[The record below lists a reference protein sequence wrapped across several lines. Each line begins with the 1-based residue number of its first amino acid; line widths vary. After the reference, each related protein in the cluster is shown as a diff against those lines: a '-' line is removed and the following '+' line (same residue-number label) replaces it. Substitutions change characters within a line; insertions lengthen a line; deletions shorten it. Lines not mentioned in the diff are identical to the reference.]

1 MSVERAYLTI
11 EDRPGPLYCWFN
23 PTTLA
28 LRRGARW
35 KDEPTIAQSAQKPT
49 YLGGEG
55 ETITLNLLLH
65 AEDDRTGSDV
75 QDNVQELLGLVE
87 ASKVAALQGQTRP
100 RTMTLHWG
108 SFASCL
114 MIARSVDV
122 TIELF
127 DVDGTPL
134 RATVTLALSQYQPE
148 AGQGTSQWTNPTTR
162 ATQARRVH
170 HIQAGDNVHLV
181 AQRHFRDPA
190 RWHTIAEFNEL
201 DDPLRLRAGDVLVVP
216 MEET

>member
-11 EDRPGPLYCWFN
+11 EDRDGPLYCWFN
-23 PTTLA
+23 PTTLT
-28 LRRGARW
+28 LHRGARW
-35 KDEPTIAQSAQKPT
+35 KEEPTVAQGAQKPAF
-49 YLGGEG
+49 LGGEG

-75 QDNVQELLGLVE
+75 QDNVQELLGLAD
-87 ASKVAALQGQTRP
+87 ASKVTALQGQKRP

-108 SFASCL
+108 RFASCL

-134 RATVTLALSQYQPE
+134 RATVTLALGQYQPDV
-148 AGQGTSQWTNPTTR
+148 GQATSQWTNPTTR
-162 ATQARRVH
+162 ATQARRSHEVRP
-170 HIQAGDNVHLV
+170 GDSVHLI
-181 AQRHFRDPA
+181 AHRYLRDPA
-190 RWHTIAEFNEL
+190 RWRTVAEFNEL
-201 DDPLRLRAGDVLVVP
+201 DDPLRLRPGDVVVVP
-216 MEET
+216 LEER